1 MQWGTGLEGF
11 PSSFPVWSL
20 SSADSYHVLFIYCML
35 GGGLHTLTTYTYLS
49 LETPQNEN
57 HTCEEEEIEAHG
69 CEGTRPAGNRQTG
82 GGGSLHYRVLP
93 SVFHKLLFPHV

>member
-1 MQWGTGLEGF
+1 
-11 PSSFPVWSL
+11 
-20 SSADSYHVLFIYCML
+20 ML

-57 HTCEEEEIEAHG
+57 HTCEEEEIEAYG

-82 GGGSLHYRVLP
+82 GVFALSCTAFRV
-93 SVFHKLLFPHV
+93 S